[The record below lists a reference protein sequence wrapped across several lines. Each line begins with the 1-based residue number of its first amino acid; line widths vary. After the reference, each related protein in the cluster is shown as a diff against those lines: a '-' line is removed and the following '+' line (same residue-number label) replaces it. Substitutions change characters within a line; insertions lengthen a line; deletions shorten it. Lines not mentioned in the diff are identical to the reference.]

1 MNRKLVMKKISIV
14 TGVYNEELIVRDI
27 YSAIRDVFSKI
38 KKYDYE
44 HIFMDNCST
53 DKTLHI
59 LRKIAQ
65 KDKRVKILSFSRNF
79 GPEKSG
85 YTGLISTSGD
95 AVVPYEGSMKDPPN
109 LIPTFIK
116 YWEQGYKY
124 VYGIRTKT
132 PDNFIMSSMR
142 KLFYLLMRAISSE
155 KLLLNVGSFSIIDRK
170 IIEELRKVDDYYP
183 YLRGIIST
191 VGFRHKSIEYQR
203 RARSK
208 GKGHSKSDLSYLVDF
223 AINAIISYSIFPLRL
238 CTYLGL
244 GLSVLSFFTAII
256 YLLLKLFYWKVTVPG
271 ITGVIFLLLIF
282 FGIQLFFM
290 GIIGEYI
297 GAIHSQVRKKPF
309 VIINERINFE
319 K

>member
-1 MNRKLVMKKISIV
+1 MNRRLSMKKISIV
-14 TGVYNEELIVRDI
+14 TGVYNEEEIVVDI
-27 YSAIRDVFSKI
+27 YKAISTVFKKL

-59 LRKIAQ
+59 LKKIAI
-65 KDKRVKILSFSRNF
+65 KDKRVKILSFSKNF

-85 YTGLISTSGD
+85 YIGLIHTSGD
-95 AVVPYEGSMKDPPN
+95 AVIPYEGNMKDPPE

-116 YWEQGYKY
+116 YWEQGYEY

-132 PDNFIMSSMR
+132 EDNYVMSTLR
-142 KLFYLLMRAISSE
+142 KLFYVITRAMSSE
-155 KLLLNVGSFSIIDRK
+155 KLLLNVGSFSLIDRK
-170 IIEELRKVDDYYP
+170 IIDELRKTDDYYP
-183 YLRGIIST
+183 YVRGFIST
-191 VGFRHKSIEYQR
+191 VGFRHKAIEYQR
-203 RARSK
+203 RARPK
-208 GKGHSKSDLSYLVDF
+208 GKGHSKSSFSYLFDF

-244 GLSVLSFFTAII
+244 GLSIFSFLTAIT
-256 YLLLKLFYWKVTVPG
+256 YFLLKLFYWKVTIPG

-282 FGIQLFFM
+282 FGIQLFFL

-297 GAIHSQVRKKPF
+297 AAIHSQVRKKPF
-309 VIINERINFE
+309 VVINEKINF
-319 K
+319 KN